1 MNLKQFLKNHK
12 KKIKKQKR
20 KILLMMIDKLAIV
33 LAEQELKS
41 IARKSFSSRLV

>member
-1 MNLKQFLKNHK
+1 MNMKQFLRNHK

-20 KILLMMIDKLAIV
+20 KIFLIMIDKLAIV

-41 IARKSFSSRLV
+41 IARQSFASRLL